1 MHILLVE
8 DDMVLGDGLQT
19 GLTMEGHVVDW
30 LHDGLDAKAAVMGSD
45 FDAVVLDLGLPG
57 CDGRTVL
64 RQWRKDGVDT
74 PVLVLTAFDQAANCV
89 ETLDIG
95 ADDFVTKPITL
106 PELSARLRAIQ
117 RRAAGDADNRL
128 RLGKLVMDRENRTMT
143 LSDQPIEL
151 STYEYIILEALMDR
165 AGRPVERETLEVRL
179 YGWED
184 GPESNSLEVLIH
196 NLRGKIGR
204 DRIKT
209 IRNVGYQF
217 NA

>member
-8 DDMVLGDGLQT
+8 DDTILGDGLEA

-30 LHDGLDAKAAVMGSD
+30 LTDGQDARAAVIGSD

-57 CDGRTVL
+57 CDGRSVL
-64 RQWRKDGVDT
+64 QHWRRDGITT
-74 PVLVLTAFDQAANCV
+74 PVLVLTAFDRDAHCV

-95 ADDFVTKPITL
+95 ADDYVTKPIAL
-106 PELSARLRAIQ
+106 PELTARLRAIQ
-117 RRAAGDADNRL
+117 RRVVGGADNRL
-128 RLGKLVMDRENRTMT
+128 QLGDLVLDRESRTTT
-143 LSDQPIEL
+143 LSDRPVEL
-151 STYEYIILEALMDR
+151 STFEHIILEALMER
-165 AGRPVERETLEVRL
+165 AGRPVDRETLEVRL

-196 NLRGKIGR
+196 NLRRKIGR

-209 IRNVGYQF
+209 VRNLGYQF